1 MRFGHS
7 LNSLQSHCQTVRN
20 LNHCHFMNAL
30 MMTKS
35 MKLAGLTLVL
45 MVLSAC
51 EQPAPQ
57 TEQAAPE
64 SASQAAP
71 ADSVSSID
79 DAGNVAPFGMA
90 ARQPVPVPDAEP
102 TAAAEPATATAT
114 AAASSGL
121 FKIHCVA
128 CHGADA
134 KGVPGLGLN
143 LVESQLVASSSQDEL
158 AAFLRAGRAADSP
171 DNVTKV
177 PMPGF
182 AWMSDADLDEVT
194 GYLKSLQ

>member
-1 MRFGHS
+1 
-7 LNSLQSHCQTVRN
+7 
-20 LNHCHFMNAL
+20 MNAL

-57 TEQAAPE
+57 TEQPAPE

-102 TAAAEPATATAT
+102 TAAAEPATATA
-114 AAASSGL
+114 AASSGL

-143 LVESQLVASSSQDEL
+143 LVESQLVATSSPDEL
-158 AAFLRAGRAADSP
+158 VVFLKAGRAADSP

-182 AWMSDADLDEVT
+182 AWMTDADLDEVT